1 VNKHWEQWIGFA
13 ALACASAA
21 AHGGAYMRS
30 EGELL
35 HDVRVDY
42 ARADQEWDAGGATRA
57 TDCAHEH
64 RALTTS
70 LDYGFSYYLGGF
82 AKLGLASTE
91 CDTVSESGPSDL
103 SFGVRG
109 RLDMFANN
117 RSWELEAHV
126 PARALGGSQA
136 LGCDAYGATL
146 RVEARDE
153 VVPGGFIGYGA
164 GYRYWDSPLVPQAI
178 ALLSYTASIDRHA
191 RHPRWD
197 WGTGLHGSWSLEDG
211 DTLEQGPGVQIDC
224 GSRTRVVR
232 AALDVRY
239 KVGLDSRVG
248 CGVSLPVWGRDTRL
262 VQGLSCVYSVLWE

>member
-1 VNKHWEQWIGFA
+1 MTTRWEHYIGFA
-13 ALACASAA
+13 ALACASAS

-42 ARADQEWDAGGATRA
+42 ARADREWDAGGATRA
-57 TDCAHEH
+57 TDCVRQH
-64 RALTTS
+64 RSLTTS

-82 AKLGLASTE
+82 AKLGVASTE

-103 SFGVRG
+103 SFGLRG

-117 RSWELEAHV
+117 RSWELEGHV
-126 PARALGGSQA
+126 PARALGGSA
-136 LGCDAYGATL
+136 ELGCDAYGGTL
-146 RVEARDE
+146 RLEARDE

-164 GYRYWDSPLVPQAI
+164 GYRYWDTPLVPQAI
-178 ALLSYTASIDRHA
+178 ALLSYSAQIDRLA

-197 WGTGLHGSWSLEDG
+197 WGTALHGTWALEDAE
-211 DTLEQGPGVQIDC
+211 TLRQGPGVQIDC

-232 AALDVRY
+232 AALDVSY
-239 KVGLDSRVG
+239 KVGLDSRFG
-248 CGVSLPVWGRDTRL
+248 CGVSLPVWGRDSQLT
-262 VQGLSCVYSVLWE
+262 QGLSCVYSMLWE